1 MGSVT
6 NNPRI
11 DEASNN
17 TLLRK
22 VVTASMAGTVVEWYE
37 FFIYGTAATLVF
49 PSVFFPGETAKTG
62 LIYAFST
69 YAIGFAARPLGGLVF
84 GHFGD
89 KYGRKKLLQLSIV
102 MVGVATFLMGCLP
115 THAQVGFLA
124 PLLLVVLRFIQG
136 FAVGGEWGGAVLLV
150 AEHSPNSKR
159 AFWSSFPQ
167 SGVPLGNFIATIVL
181 LSLYA
186 LLDDAQFLSWG
197 WRVAF
202 WLSAIIVFV
211 GWYIRRT
218 VEDAPVFVEARERA
232 DTDPPEKLALVT
244 VFKAYPRQVLTAMM
258 LRAGE
263 NVLYYIVV
271 TFSITYLKTIGVD
284 TLRILAYVLIGHF
297 VHMFW
302 IPLVGAWGDR
312 IGRRPIYLTG
322 AVLMVGYP
330 FFAFSLWDE
339 NMNGQVH
346 VALTVLAVTAGLLV
360 HGLMYA
366 LQPAMFAEL
375 FPTSIRYTGVSIGA
389 QLTSVVTGSVAPLIG
404 VALLGGPPDYDWT
417 NVAIYISIMGLVSV
431 VGALLYRE
439 TKGSSLT
446 ALDSAEHERVLA
458 ERV

>member
-1 MGSVT
+1 MGAVT
-6 NNPRI
+6 NPRP

-17 TLLRK
+17 TQLRK

-49 PSVFFPGETAKTG
+49 PAVFFPGETAKTG

-89 KYGRKKLLQLSIV
+89 KYGRKKLLQLSILL
-102 MVGVATFLMGCLP
+102 VGVATFLMGCLP
-115 THAQVGFLA
+115 SYAQIGFLA
-124 PLLLVVLRFIQG
+124 PLLLVILRFIQG

-159 AFWSSFPQ
+159 AFWSSWPQ
-167 SGVPLGNFIATIVL
+167 IGVPMGNLMATVVL
-181 LSLYA
+181 LTLYA

-202 WLSAIIVFV
+202 WLSAVIVFV
-211 GWYIRRT
+211 GWYIRRS
-218 VEDAPVFVEARERA
+218 VEDAPVFVAARERA

-302 IPLVGAWGDR
+302 IPVVGAWGDR
-312 IGRRPIYLTG
+312 IGRKPLYLTG

-339 NMNGQVH
+339 NMGGQVH
-346 VALTVLAVTAGLLV
+346 VTLTVLAITVGLIV

-404 VALLGGPPDYDWT
+404 VALLGEAPDYDWT
-417 NVAIYISIMGLVSV
+417 SVAIYISIMAAISV
-431 VGALLYRE
+431 IGALLYRE
-439 TKGSSLT
+439 TKGIALT
-446 ALDSAEHERVLA
+446 DLDTVEHERVLA

>member
-1 MGSVT
+1 MGAVT
-6 NNPRI
+6 NPRAE
-11 DEASNN
+11 EASKN
-17 TLLRK
+17 TQLRK

-49 PSVFFPGETAKTG
+49 PAVFFPGETAKAG

-89 KYGRKKLLQLSIV
+89 KFGRKKLLQLSIV
-102 MVGVATFLMGCLP
+102 LVGVATFLMGCLP
-115 THAQVGFLA
+115 TYEQIGFVA

-167 SGVPLGNFIATIVL
+167 CGVPLGNLIATVVL

-211 GWYIRRT
+211 GWYIRRS
-218 VEDAPVFVEARERA
+218 VEDAPVFVQARERA

-302 IPLVGAWGDR
+302 IPVVGAWGDR
-312 IGRRPIYLTG
+312 IGRKPLYLTG

-339 NMNGQVH
+339 NMGGQVH
-346 VALTVLAVTAGLLV
+346 VTLTVLAITVGLLV

-404 VALLGGPPDYDWT
+404 VALLGGEPDYDWT
-417 NVAIYISIMGLVSV
+417 KVAIYISIMGLISV
-431 VGALLYRE
+431 IGSLLYRE
-439 TKGSSLT
+439 TKGMALT
-446 ALDSAEHERVLA
+446 DLDTVEHERVLA

>member
-1 MGSVT
+1 MGAAT
-6 NNPRI
+6 NP
-11 DEASNN
+11 EADQASDN
-17 TLLRK
+17 TQLRK

-37 FFIYGTAATLVF
+37 FFIYATAATLVF
-49 PSVFFPGETAKTG
+49 PAVFFPGETARTG

-69 YAIGFAARPLGGLVF
+69 YAVGFAARPLGGLVF

-89 KYGRKKLLQLSIV
+89 KLGRKKLLQLSIV
-102 MVGVATFLMGCLP
+102 LVGVATFLMGCLP
-115 THAQVGFLA
+115 SYAQIGFLA

-167 SGVPLGNFIATIVL
+167 SGVPLGNFIATVVL

-186 LLDDAQFLSWG
+186 WLDDEAFLSWG

-202 WLSAIIVFV
+202 WLSAVIVFV
-211 GWYIRRT
+211 GWYIRRS
-218 VEDAPVFVEARERA
+218 VEDAPVFVQARERA

-244 VFKAYPRQVLTAMM
+244 VFKAYPRQVLTGMM

-271 TFSITYLKTIGVD
+271 TFSITYLRLIGVD

-312 IGRRPIYLTG
+312 FGRKPIYLTG
-322 AVLMVGYP
+322 ALLMVAYP
-330 FFAFSLWDE
+330 WFAFSLWDE
-339 NMNGQVH
+339 NMGGRVNVT
-346 VALTVLAVTAGLLV
+346 LTVLAITAGLIV

-375 FPTSIRYTGVSIGA
+375 FPTSIRYTGVSIAA
-389 QLTSVVTGSVAPLIG
+389 QLTSIATGSVAPLIG
-404 VALLGGPPDYDWT
+404 VALLGTEPDFDWT
-417 NVAIYISIMGLVSV
+417 NVAIYISLMGVISV
-431 VGALLYRE
+431 IGSLLYRE
-439 TKGSSLT
+439 TKGASLT
-446 ALDSAEHERVLA
+446 DLDTVEHERVLA
-458 ERV
+458 ERR

>member
-1 MGSVT
+1 MGAPA
-6 NNPRI
+6 NPRA
-11 DEASNN
+11 DEATNN

-49 PSVFFPGETAKTG
+49 PAVFFPGETAKTG

-89 KYGRKKLLQLSIV
+89 KFGRKKLLQLSIL

-115 THAQVGFLA
+115 THDQIGFLA
-124 PLLLVVLRFIQG
+124 PLALVILRFIQG

-159 AFWSSFPQ
+159 AFWSSWPQ
-167 SGVPLGNFIATIVL
+167 IGVPMGNLIATIVL

-202 WLSAIIVFV
+202 WLSAVIVFV
-211 GWYIRRT
+211 GWYIRRS
-218 VEDAPVFVEARERA
+218 VEDAPVFVAARERA

-244 VFKAYPRQVLTAMM
+244 VFKAYPRQVLTGMM

-302 IPLVGAWGDR
+302 IPVVGAWGDR
-312 IGRRPIYLTG
+312 IGRKPLYLTG

-339 NMNGQVH
+339 NMNGEVH
-346 VALTVLAVTAGLLV
+346 VALTVLAITVGLIV

-375 FPTSIRYTGVSIGA
+375 FPTSIRYTGVSIAA

-404 VALLGGPPDYDWT
+404 VALLGGAPDYDWT
-417 NVAIYISIMGLVSV
+417 PVAIYISIMAVVSV
-431 VGALLYRE
+431 IGALLYRE
-439 TKGSSLT
+439 TKGIALT
-446 ALDSAEHERVLA
+446 DLDTTEHERVLA

>member
-1 MGSVT
+1 MGAVT
-6 NNPRI
+6 NPRA

-22 VVTASMAGTVVEWYE
+22 VVIASMAGTVVEWYE

-49 PSVFFPGETAKTG
+49 PAVFFPGETAKTG

-89 KYGRKKLLQLSIV
+89 KFGRKKLLQLSIV
-102 MVGVATFLMGCLP
+102 LVGVATFLMGCLP
-115 THAQVGFLA
+115 THNQVGLLA

-150 AEHSPNSKR
+150 AEHSPNNKR

-167 SGVPLGNFIATIVL
+167 SGVPLGNFIATVVL

-218 VEDAPVFVEARERA
+218 VEDAPVFVQARERA

-284 TLRILAYVLIGHF
+284 TIRILAYVLIGHF

-302 IPLVGAWGDR
+302 IPLVGSWGDR

-330 FFAFSLWDE
+330 FFAFALFDD
-339 NMNGQVH
+339 NMGGQVH
-346 VALTVLAVTAGLLV
+346 VALTVLAITVGLIV

-404 VALLGGPPDYDWT
+404 VALLGGAPDYDWT

-439 TKGSSLT
+439 TRGKALT
-446 ALDSAEHERVLA
+446 DLDTVEHERVLA